1 MGQLVFSCQNY
12 TAQTTAL
19 CALGDYERGAVHTH
33 RFPDGENYL
42 RLDTPVDG
50 RDVLLVGGTF
60 NDTAT
65 MELFDLACAVVHY
78 GARRLTLIIPYF
90 GCSTMERAV
99 RSGEA
104 VTAKNRALL
113 FSAIP
118 PAAYGNRAFLVD
130 LHSEGIPHYFGP
142 SMRTVHVYAKQAISE
157 AIKRLGGDDFVL
169 ACTDAGRAKW
179 VESLANDI
187 GVDAS
192 FVFKRRLDG
201 QRTEVTAVSA
211 QVSGK
216 TVVIYDDMIR
226 TGGSLIGAAR
236 AYHDSGATRIFA
248 TTTHGIFPGGA
259 LQRIKDSGLFERLVA
274 TDSHPRATVVA
285 AEQPDF
291 LEIIGLA
298 GSLHAA
304 LQEHP

>member
-1 MGQLVFSCQNY
+1 MPALLFSCTHY
-12 TAQTTAL
+12 EAQATAL
-19 CALGDYERGAVHTH
+19 CTRGDYERGVVRSR
-33 RFPDGENYL
+33 RFPDGEHYL

-50 RDVLLVGGTF
+50 RDVLIFGGTH
-60 NDTAT
+60 NDAAVL
-65 MELFDLACAVVHY
+65 ELFDMACAAVHY
-78 GARRLTLIIPYF
+78 GARRLTLVIPYF

-113 FSAIP
+113 LSAIP

-142 SMRTVHVYAKQAISE
+142 TMRTVHVYAKQTISAAIR
-157 AIKRLGGDDFVL
+157 RLGGSDFVL

-201 QRTEVTAVSA
+201 ERTEVTAVSA

-226 TGGSLIGAAR
+226 TGGSLIGAAQ
-236 AYHDSGATRIFA
+236 AYRDGGAAKIYA
-248 TTTHGIFPGGA
+248 ITTHGIFPGDA
-259 LQRIKDSGLFERLVA
+259 LARIRSSGLFQRIVA
-274 TDSHPRATVVA
+274 TDSHPRAAAVS

-291 LEIIGLA
+291 LEVAGLA
-298 GSLHAA
+298 EVLHAA